1 MTPKYTHTHSLFC
14 KKKIL
19 NQTFLDMLEK
29 RIFSKE
35 AYVRSDN
42 ADCFHG
48 FASIYAM
55 PFLSSEI
62 KCAHMD
68 FAVPQGCKCI
78 CDKKVSQVCHQ
89 TACK

>member
-1 MTPKYTHTHSLFC
+1 MTPKYAHTHSLFC

-19 NQTFLDMLEK
+19 KHFSDILDK
-29 RIFSKE
+29 RIFFKE

-42 ADCFHG
+42 AGCFHG

-68 FAVPQGCKCI
+68 FADPQGGKCI
-78 CDKKVSQVCHQ
+78 CDKKVSQVFHQ